1 LALTSL
7 PLNHQ
12 LEDESTVFFFP
23 LLPPLKRVESS
34 AKPTTLKGLG
44 GHCPP
49 S

>member
-23 LLPPLKRVESS
+23 LLPLFPLSHSER
-34 AKPTTLKGLG
+34 GLFLRIEAV
-44 GHCPP
+44 

>member
-23 LLPPLKRVESS
+23 LLPLSPLSN
-34 AKPTTLKGLG
+34 G
-44 GHCPP
+44 
-49 S
+49 